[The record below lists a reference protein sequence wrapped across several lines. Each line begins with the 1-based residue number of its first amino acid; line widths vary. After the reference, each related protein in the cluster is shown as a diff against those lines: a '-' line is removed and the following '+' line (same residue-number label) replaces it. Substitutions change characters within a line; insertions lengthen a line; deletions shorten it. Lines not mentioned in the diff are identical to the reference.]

1 MLCFDR
7 IDVPDGIDVNKTSK
21 SINVIFVT
29 IGIFKI
35 KVMP

>member
-7 IDVPDGIDVNKTSK
+7 IDVPDGIDANKTSK
-21 SINVIFVT
+21 SKNVIFVT